1 MIGNI
6 ITVTFFGSETL
17 KDSPPLWQWDYGQ
30 MLRIKGLPLPSVYTV
45 HFSDLEFTGES
56 TTQIGDADG
65 VAIPSKLL
73 ESGKNLYAW
82 IYLHTGDDDGETEY
96 RIKIPVLKRSKPE
109 ELDPSE
115 EDQKTIN
122 QLINRLTDALDAI
135 GDAESAATLS
145 ESWAVG
151 GTGTRSG
158 EDANNAKFYASVA
171 RQNAEDAGFAWFDID
186 DSDGNMYVKVTDDL
200 AEDVTFAINEE
211 SGELEVTVA

>member
-1 MIGNI
+1 MSNI
-6 ITVTFFGSETL
+6 LTAVFADGETEVTVEG
-17 KDSPPLWQWDYGQ
+17 LWQWDYGQ
-30 MLRIKGLPLPSVYTV
+30 ILRIKGLPLPEVYTV
-45 HFSDLEFTGES
+45 HFGDLEFSGT
-56 TTQIGDADG
+56 TVTQIGDADG

-82 IYLHTGDDDGETEY
+82 VYLHTGEDDGETEY
-96 RIKIPVLKRSKPE
+96 RIKMPVLKRSKPE
-109 ELDPSE
+109 ELDTSE

-135 GDAESAATLS
+135 GDAESAAALS

-171 RQNAEDAGFAWFDID
+171 KQNAEDAGFAWFDID
-186 DSDGNMYVKVTDDL
+186 ESDGNMYVKVTDDL
-200 AEDVTFAINEE
+200 AEDVTFAINEN
-211 SGELEVTVA
+211 SGELEVTIA